1 MKKLLRGQFL
11 ITVINKPFLPDGNV
25 LIIEEIP
32 DQDVAILL
40 VEIALL
46 FGKAAV
52 VCGVL
57 VLG

>member
-1 MKKLLRGQFL
+1 MIAVIKKPL
-11 ITVINKPFLPDGNV
+11 LPDGNIV
-25 LIIEEIP
+25 IIEEIV

-46 FGKAAV
+46 FGETAL

-57 VLG
+57 VVGRWGELSGQV